1 MVGTPSK
8 EEKMAMTGARTPSA
22 IVPKEEQDGVDMM
35 PQDDTPT
42 EGRDLGSAAGLNDPD
57 RAGEAQVALDD
68 QPRGSGERQQCKQHA
83 KHQPKGHNGIL
94 RHQQHK
100 HRTAPPRAAPE
111 QLGAAA
117 STGDMARTEE
127 VQASPERVSQ
137 GLGKTQTAAHRKQ
150 ERFRWCR
157 PPRAAP
163 EQQEASADLG
173 DTAGTEEREGPALS
187 DPGQRAPEGDS
198 KKWLAEFLDKEG
210 IKGCQ
215 RSRMVAGILMR
226 LESTNQPAPELES
239 SVPAVAVGV
248 LRAEKPKDE
257 SQ

>member
-1 MVGTPSK
+1 MVGTRSK
-8 EEKMAMTGARTPSA
+8 EGKMAMTGARTPSA

-35 PQDDTPT
+35 PQDDIPT
-42 EGRDLGSAAGLNDPD
+42 EGRDLGSAAGLNDTD
-57 RAGEAQVALDD
+57 RAGKAQMARDN
-68 QPRGSGERQQCKQHA
+68 QPRTTGERQQRKQHS
-83 KHQPKGHNGIL
+83 KYQPKGHNGAR

-100 HRTAPPRAAPE
+100 QRMAPPRAAPK

-117 STGDMARTEE
+117 STGDMARIEE

-137 GLGKTQTAAHRKQ
+137 GLGKTQAAAQHKQ

-157 PPRAAP
+157 QPRAAP

-187 DPGQRAPEGDS
+187 DPGQRAPEGDII
-198 KKWLAEFLDKEG
+198 KWLAALLDKEG

-226 LESTNQPAPELES
+226 LESTNQPAPKLES
-239 SVPAVAVGV
+239 SVPAVAVGGV
-248 LRAEKPKDE
+248 AGRETE
-257 SQ
+257 G